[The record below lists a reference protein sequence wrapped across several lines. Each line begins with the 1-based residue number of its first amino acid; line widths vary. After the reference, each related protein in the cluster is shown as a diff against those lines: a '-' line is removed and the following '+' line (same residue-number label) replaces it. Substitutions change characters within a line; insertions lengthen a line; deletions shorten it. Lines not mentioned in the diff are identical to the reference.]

1 METVSPEKKTKA
13 AERRSNFS
21 TLRVRRDFAKKFHSE
36 LQKINEKKHGRRVR
50 SDELMTHLLGF
61 LTNDGRR
68 ALQEAT
74 MSNQD
79 LIERDYQEYCATHQK
94 ISKDEYFGML
104 RQGALAASSGVSR
117 THESQ
122 SK

>member
-1 METVSPEKKTKA
+1 MENTSTEKKIKA
-13 AERRSNFS
+13 ADKRSNFS
-21 TLRVRRDFAKKFHSE
+21 TLRVRREFAKKFHLE

-50 SDELMTHLLGF
+50 ADELMAHLLSF

-79 LIERDYQEYCATHQK
+79 LIERDYQEYCATYQK
-94 ISKDEYFGML
+94 ISKDEYLGKL
-104 RQGALAASSGVSR
+104 RRGGLG
-117 THESQ
+117 TENES
-122 SK
+122 K